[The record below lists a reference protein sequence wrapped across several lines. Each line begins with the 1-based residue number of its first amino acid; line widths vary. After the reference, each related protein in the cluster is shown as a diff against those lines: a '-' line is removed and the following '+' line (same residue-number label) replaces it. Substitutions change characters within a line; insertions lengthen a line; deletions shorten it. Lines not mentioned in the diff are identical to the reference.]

1 MKRTMTCIVC
11 PKGCRLQAEITEGK
25 LSVMGNE
32 CKQGEKHAYQELV
45 EPKRNIAS
53 SVIVSG
59 GILPLVSVKLTAP
72 IPKDR
77 IFDVMDVVKGCI
89 CTAPVF
95 EKDVLKS
102 DILGLGIDLVATK
115 DIGVRR

>member
-1 MKRTMTCIVC
+1 MTCIVC

-25 LSVMGNE
+25 LKVSGNE

-77 IFDVMDVVKGCI
+77 IFDVMAVVKGSI
-89 CTAPVF
+89 CNAPVS
-95 EKDVLKS
+95 EKDILVR
-102 DILGLGIDLVATK
+102 DILGLGVDLVATK
-115 DIGVRR
+115 DIEIRK